1 VRSRLLTT
9 TSHVSPNLLT
19 PHLSPVVLVFF
30 RHPDLEVLFVTPSER
45 RKLINRYARGPALLE
60 RALKRVPPS
69 ARQWR
74 PGKGKWSVHEI
85 ICHCADSEAN
95 GAIRLRFVLGE
106 RNPTLVAYD
115 QDHWAKV
122 FRYHRL
128 PPAKALQVVKAVRA
142 FTTELIRRLPAAS
155 WQRAGTHSES
165 GRYTAETWL
174 TVYAEHLEK
183 HARQIGRNVKVWKEK
198 TKKR

>member
-1 VRSRLLTT
+1 
-9 TSHVSPNLLT
+9 
-19 PHLSPVVLVFF
+19 
-30 RHPDLEVLFVTPSER
+30 VTPSER
-45 RKLINRYARGPALLE
+45 RKLIARYARGPAVLE
-60 RALKRVPPS
+60 RALKKVPPR

-85 ICHCADSEAN
+85 VCHCADSEAN

-106 RNPTLVAYD
+106 RNPMLVAYD
-115 QDHWAKV
+115 QDEWARE

-128 PPAKALQVVKAVRA
+128 PAGKALDVVKAVRA
-142 FTTELIRRLPAAS
+142 FTTELIRRLPSAS
-155 WQRAGTHSES
+155 WKRAGTHSET

-174 TVYAEHLEK
+174 TIYAEHLEK
-183 HARQIGRNVKVWKEK
+183 HARQIARNVAAWKAQ